1 MKLNIKIK
9 NAILEIICLLY
20 VILFVYAALSKLL
33 DFENFR
39 VQLGQSPLLSAFAGS
54 IAWIVPTLELLIA
67 VLIVFKKCRLSG
79 LFAAF
84 SLMVMFTTYIYI
96 ILNYSSFVPC
106 SCGGILE
113 KMGWKE
119 HLFFNFVF
127 IMLAAAGILIL
138 AGGMPKVSLISKPA
152 VLVSSLSVSFFFSI
166 GIVALLFMLSEDIMA
181 RENPFI
187 RRFDQYAIKK
197 IDETRLQNSSFYV
210 AGVENGK
217 IYLGNHDAPLQIIV
231 VDSAFKN
238 KQHYTI
244 QLDRDEFPFR
254 SVEVSIQT
262 PYFYVYDGMVPVIYK
277 GKITDWKAKTI
288 YNGNYFFTKAIVM
301 DSTKIAFRGQKK
313 NTGEHLM
320 GTLHFGKSIDT
331 QFSPALLEKQIDGI
345 FDTDGTLQYSKELR
359 NLVYTYYYRNQYI
372 VANDSLSVLYRGNT
386 IDTTTQAKLNVV
398 KVKLSGDTKLAAPP
412 YMVNKNSAVY
422 NNLFFVNSALK
433 GRFENEEVW
442 TQASVIDVYDIAKNE
457 YLSSFYI
464 YDSGKI
470 KMKYFLVTE
479 SNLYVIS
486 GQLLQK
492 YSLGNSIKKAFK
504 KK

>member
-54 IAWIVPTLELLIA
+54 IAWIVPILELLIA
-67 VLIVFKKCRLSG
+67 LLLVFKKYRLSG

-113 KMGWKE
+113 KMGWTE

-138 AGGMPKVSLISKPA
+138 RDGMPKVSLISKPA
-152 VLVSSLSVSFFFSI
+152 VFVSSLSVSIFFSI

-181 RENPFI
+181 KENPFI

-197 IDETRLQNSSFYV
+197 IDETRLQNASFYL

-231 VDSAFKN
+231 VDTALKN

-244 QLDRDEFPFR
+244 QLDRDDFPFR
-254 SVEVSIQT
+254 SVEVSIQS

-277 GKITDWKAKTI
+277 GKIADWKAKII
-288 YNGNYFFTKAIVM
+288 YNGNHFFTKAIVI
-301 DSTKIAFRGQKK
+301 DSTRIAFRGQEK

-331 QFSPALLEKQIDGI
+331 KFSPALLEKQIDGI

-372 VANDSLSVLYRGNT
+372 VANDTLSVIYRGNT

-412 YMVNKNSAVY
+412 YMVNKNTVVFS
-422 NNLFFVNSALK
+422 NLLFVNSALK

-442 TQASVIDVYDIAKNE
+442 TQASVLDVYDIVKKE
-457 YLSSFYI
+457 YLFSFYI

-470 KMKYFLVTE
+470 KMKYFFVTE

-486 GQLLQK
+486 GQLLQR

>member
-1 MKLNIKIK
+1 MKFSPQHKYIFIEVISFLY
-9 NAILEIICLLY
+9 IL
-20 VILFVYAALSKLL
+20 LFVYAAISKLL
-33 DFENFR
+33 DFENFQ
-39 VQLGQSPLLSAFAGS
+39 VQLGQSPLVSSFAG
-54 IAWIVPTLELLIA
+54 IVSWVVPITELLIA
-67 VLIVFKKCRLSG
+67 G
-79 LFAAF
+79 LLLFSSTRFLAMWAAF
-84 SLMVMFTTYIYI
+84 SLMTIFTVYIFI
-96 ILNYSSFVPC
+96 ILNYSPFVPC

-113 KMGWKE
+113 KMGWQE
-119 HLFFNFVF
+119 HFIFNFVF
-127 IMLAAAGILIL
+127 MILAAAGILIL
-138 AGGMPKVSLISKPA
+138 AGMVPKVHLISKPA
-152 VLVSSLSVSFFFSI
+152 ALASAFSVSILFSF
-166 GIVALLFMLSEDIMA
+166 GLVALLFILSEDIMA
-181 RENPFI
+181 KENPFI

-197 IDETRLQNSSFYV
+197 IEEIHLQNSSFYL

-238 KQHYTI
+238 KEHHTI
-244 QLDRDEFPFR
+244 QLDRDDFPFR
-254 SVEVSIQT
+254 AVEVSIQS

-277 GKITDWKAKTI
+277 GKIADWKAETI
-288 YNGNYFFTKAIVM
+288 YNGNHFFTKAIVI
-301 DSTKIAFRGQKK
+301 DSTRIVFRGQKK
-313 NTGEHLM
+313 STGEHLM
-320 GTLHFGKSIDT
+320 GTLHFGKSIDAK
-331 QFSPALLEKQIDGI
+331 FSPALLEKQIDGI

-372 VANDSLSVLYRGNT
+372 VANDTLSVLYRGNT

-422 NNLFFVNSALK
+422 NNLLFVNSALK

-457 YLSSFYI
+457 YLTSFYI
-464 YDSGKI
+464 YNSGKI

-479 SNLYVIS
+479 SDLYVIS
-486 GQLLQK
+486 GQLLQR
-492 YSLGNSIKKAFK
+492 YSLGNSIKKVFK